1 MAKKSRA
8 NAAQAAE
15 STAAT
20 GTTPNAATSA
30 KGKASSTNPQAQQ
43 SRQEYLDR
51 RQRRPQAVQQKKE
64 ERLKTYEK
72 NKRNALWTKIG
83 FGVLAG
89 LILVWAGWWGWGRW
103 QAHQVNAEV
112 TTYFGAGDFAGLH
125 ESGEILYEEV
135 PPVGG
140 PHNAVWQNC
149 GYYSLPIN
157 NVNGVHSLEHGAVW
171 ITYDPN
177 LSADQVQ
184 QLKDL
189 TKQTY
194 VLVSP
199 YPNLPGPVVASVWG
213 KQMVLDSFD
222 ISKLKTF
229 ISEYKQNPD
238 NTPERGALCTLGTS
252 AVMQSGT
259 PQSEPYV
266 RADKSAPPI
275 GGVTVEQATA
285 TAQAVADGS
294 GTPEG
299 TAEAAATSTPTAV
312 AGPAMPGTPA
322 AGASPAATPSAS
334 PQASPEASPEAG
346 HHG

>member
-8 NAAQAAE
+8 NAAPGNQSPA
-15 STAAT
+15 ST
-20 GTTPNAATSA
+20 PA
-30 KGKASSTNPQAQQ
+30 KGAAAANTTKQQ

-83 FGVLAG
+83 FGVLAV
-89 LILVWAGWWGWGRW
+89 LVLAWAGWWGWGKW
-103 QAHQVNAEV
+103 QVHQVNAEV

-125 ESGEILYEEV
+125 ESGDILYEEV

-157 NVNGVHSLEHGAVW
+157 NVNGAHALEHGAVW

-177 LSADQVQ
+177 LPKDQVQ

-194 VLVSP
+194 ILVSP
-199 YPNLPGPVVASVWG
+199 YPNLPGTVVASVWG

-222 ISKLKTF
+222 IGKLKTF
-229 ISEYKQNPD
+229 ISEYRLNPD
-238 NTPERGALCTLGTS
+238 NTPERGALCSQGTS

-259 PQSEPYV
+259 PQSEPYH
-266 RADKSAPPI
+266 RADPSGAPI
-275 GGVTVEQATA
+275 GGVTVDQATA
-285 TAQAVADGS
+285 TAQARAG
-294 GTPEG
+294 GTPEP
-299 TAEAAATSTPTAV
+299 TTEATETPTAV
-312 AGPAMPGTPA
+312 VGPAMPGTPVAGSSPA
-322 AGASPAATPSAS
+322 ASPQTSPVASPA
-334 PQASPEASPEAG
+334 ASPEASPEAG

>member
-8 NAAQAAE
+8 NAAPNPDAPTQKNAGP
-15 STAAT
+15 T
-20 GTTPNAATSA
+20 GETTPPNTA
-30 KGKASSTNPQAQQ
+30 KQQ

-51 RQRRPQAVQQKKE
+51 RQRRPQEVQQKKDD
-64 ERLKTYEK
+64 RLKTYEK
-72 NKRNALWTKIG
+72 NKRNARLTKIG
-83 FGVLAG
+83 LGALVAL
-89 LILVWAGWWGWGRW
+89 LLVWIGFWGWGRW
-103 QAHQVNAEV
+103 QAHQLTSDVKV
-112 TTYFGAGDFAGLH
+112 YFGAGDFAGLH
-125 ESGEILYEEV
+125 ETGDILYEEV

-157 NVNGVHSLEHGAVW
+157 NVNGTHSLEHGAVW

-177 LSADQVQ
+177 LPADQVQ

-213 KQMVLDSFD
+213 KQLVLQSFD
-222 ISKLKTF
+222 LDKLKTF
-229 ISEYKQNPD
+229 IKEYKQNPD

-266 RADKSAPPI
+266 QADQSAPPI
-275 GGVTVEQATA
+275 GGVTIEQATA
-285 TAQAVADGS
+285 TAQAAAAGS
-294 GTPEG
+294 GTPEATGEPTATTAVGPAAPG
-299 TAEAAATSTPTAV
+299 TQSVDSTPV
-312 AGPAMPGTPA
+312 ASP
-322 AGASPAATPSAS
+322 GASPAAS
-334 PQASPEASPEAG
+334 PKASPESSPEAG

>member
-8 NAAQAAE
+8 NA
-15 STAAT
+15 
-20 GTTPNAATSA
+20 TPGNGPSASGA
-30 KGKASSTNPQAQQ
+30 KGNTASTPPGQQ
-43 SRQEYLDR
+43 SRQEYLER
-51 RQRRPQAVQQKKE
+51 RQRRPEMVQQKKE
-64 ERLKTYEK
+64 DRLKTYER
-72 NKRNALWTKIG
+72 NKRNAILTKIG
-83 FGVLAG
+83 FAVLAAAL
-89 LILVWAGWWGWGRW
+89 LIWAGFWGWGRW
-103 QAHQVNAEV
+103 QARQVNAEV

-125 ESGEILYEEV
+125 ESGDILYEEV

-149 GYYSLPIN
+149 GYYSVPIN
-157 NVNGVHSLEHGAVW
+157 NVNGVHSLEHGTVW

-177 LSADQVQ
+177 LSSDQIQ

-199 YPNLPGPVVASVWG
+199 YPGLPGPVVASVWG

-222 ISKLKTF
+222 IGKLKTF
-229 ISEYKQNPD
+229 IAEYRQNPD

-252 AVMQSGT
+252 AVMQSGE
-259 PQSEPYV
+259 PQTEPYH
-266 RADKSAPPI
+266 RADPSGPPI

-285 TAQAVADGS
+285 TAQAQAPGS
-294 GTPEG
+294 PE
-299 TAEAAATSTPTAV
+299 ATSSTPTPQPAV
-312 AGPAMPGTPA
+312 AGPSAPATPD
-322 AGASPAATPSAS
+322 AGSSPVASPVASPAAS
-334 PQASPEASPEAG
+334 PAASPEASPEAG